1 MKAMKF
7 GVLIAAV
14 FALQSVYAGTDR
26 PIEVKELPAKAQ
38 AFIQTHFPD
47 EQVSL
52 AKRER
57 DLFETRY
64 EVLLVNSVK
73 LEFLGNGE
81 WEEVDCRYQAV
92 PDAIVPPQIL
102 NSVRERYPDVK
113 ITEINRDRRDY
124 ELKLANGLELVYDL
138 QYRLVDID
146 D

>member
-1 MKAMKF
+1 MIYPEFLKENDLI
-7 GVLIAAV
+7 GVTAP
-14 FALQSVYAGTDR
+14 SAG
-26 PIEVKELPAKAQ
+26 LN
-38 AFIQTHFPD
+38 
-47 EQVSL
+47 
-52 AKRER
+52 
-57 DLFETRY
+57 
-64 EVLLVNSVK
+64 EVLFVNSVK

-102 NSVRERYPDVK
+102 TSVRERYPDAK
-113 ITEINRDRRDY
+113 IVEINRDKRDY

>member
-1 MKAMKF
+1 MKKIFVF
-7 GVLIAAV
+7 GILTALFTMQSAV
-14 FALQSVYAGTDR
+14 AGTDH
-26 PIEVKELPAKAQ
+26 PIDLEALPTKAKQFLA
-38 AFIQTHFPD
+38 THFPN

-73 LEFLGNGE
+73 VEFLGNGE

-92 PDAIVPPQIL
+92 PEAIVPTTIVY
-102 NSVRERYPDVK
+102 SVRERYPDAT
-113 ITEINRDRRDY
+113 IIEINRDRRDY
-124 ELKLANGLELVYDL
+124 ELKLNNGLELAYDL
-138 QYRLVDID
+138 NGRLIDID

>member
-14 FALQSVYAGTDR
+14 FVLQGVYAGTDQ
-26 PIEVKELPAKAQ
+26 PIDVKELPNKVQ
-38 AFIQTHFPD
+38 TFIKTHFPN

-64 EVLLVNSVK
+64 EVLFVNSVK

-102 NSVRERYPDVK
+102 TSVRERYPDAK
-113 ITEINRDRRDY
+113 IVEINRDKRDY